1 MTRNT
6 TRTIP
11 RSLLLAT
18 GALLIGS
25 SACAQS
31 NVTISGSLD
40 IGAYR
45 DTAGVKNIGTIQR
58 SHLQF
63 AGTEDLGG
71 GLAATFRLRHRLDLD
86 TGAPEGNGSKP
97 FWHGESTLGLKG
109 GFGAIRLGRALDAI
123 QGQDWAFDPWE
134 NYDRL
139 ASPAWDL
146 WHWNY
151 SADPAGGGSGRV
163 ANAIFYDSPKFADFS
178 FHFSGSPESPAG
190 AVAKTRAAAL
200 LYNNGTLR
208 ALLGSGKN
216 SAGATETSV
225 GLRGNFGA
233 VAVMGLYNLSE
244 TAAGSKAKV
253 TTLGATYQLGAATL
267 KAGWGQA
274 DVDDVR
280 KERLVSLG
288 ANYSLSKRTSVYA
301 DLASKRFAATG
312 TKEVY
317 GAGLTHSF

>member
-1 MTRNT
+1 MTRN
-6 TRTIP
+6 P
-11 RSLLLAT
+11 RIRLLSAV

-25 SACAQS
+25 PVCAQS

-40 IGAYR
+40 IGAFR
-45 DTAGVKNIGTIQR
+45 DKAGVKNIGTIQR

-63 AGTEDLGG
+63 AGSEDLGG

-86 TGAPEGNGSKP
+86 TGTPEGNGSKP
-97 FWHGESTLGLKG
+97 FWHGESTVGLKG
-109 GFGAIRLGRALDAI
+109 GFGSIRLGRALDAI
-123 QGQDWAFDPWE
+123 QSQDWAFDPWE
-134 NYDRL
+134 NYDRI

-163 ANAIFYDSPKFADFS
+163 ANAVFYDSPKFADVS
-178 FHFSGSPESPAG
+178 FHFSGSPESPEG

-200 LYNNGTLR
+200 VYNNGTLR

-216 SAGATETSV
+216 SAGATENSV

-233 VAVMGLYNLSE
+233 ASVMGLYNLSKS
-244 TAAGSKAKV
+244 AAGSKAKV
-253 TTLGATYQLGAATL
+253 TTLGATYAIGVTTL

-274 DVDDVR
+274 DVDGV
-280 KERLVSLG
+280 KQERLTSLG
-288 ANYSLSKRTSVYA
+288 ANHALSKRTSVYA

-312 TKEVY
+312 TKRVY
-317 GAGLTHSF
+317 GVGLTHGF